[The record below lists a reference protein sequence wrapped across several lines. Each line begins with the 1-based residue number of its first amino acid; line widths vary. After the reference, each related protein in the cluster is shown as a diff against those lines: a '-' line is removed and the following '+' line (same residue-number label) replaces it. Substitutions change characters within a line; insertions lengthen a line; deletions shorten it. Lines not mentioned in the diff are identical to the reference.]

1 MNMKDLEGITRSSI
15 SSERQFIRD
24 RIAELVASD
33 DLARAY
39 DWPFEKDEG
48 RIRVAAA
55 NERSFYKDHG
65 SKAIENVYV
74 RLYGDRLYVFK
85 KGEPDA

>member
-1 MNMKDLEGITRSSI
+1 MDRKELEEMTKSHI

-24 RIAELVASD
+24 RMAEVIASD

-39 DWPFEKDEG
+39 SWPFEKDEV
-48 RIRVAAA
+48 RIHNAMA
-55 NERSFYKDHG
+55 NEKSLYKTHG
-65 SKAIENVYV
+65 SKAAEDVYV

-85 KGEPDA
+85 KGA

>member
-1 MNMKDLEGITRSSI
+1 MDMKYLESITRSDV

-24 RIAELVASD
+24 RMNELIASG

-39 DWPFEKDEG
+39 NWPFEKDEK
-48 RIRVAAA
+48 RVQTAAA
-55 NERSFYKDHG
+55 NEKSLYKKHG
-65 SKAIENVYV
+65 SKSAENVYV

-85 KGEPDA
+85 KGESDA

>member
-1 MNMKDLEGITRSSI
+1 MDMKYLESITRSDV

-24 RIAELVASD
+24 RINELIASD

-39 DWPFEKDEG
+39 RWPFEKDETK
-48 RIRVAAA
+48 IHVAAN
-55 NERSFYKDHG
+55 NEKALYKRHG
-65 SKAIENVYV
+65 SKEIDNVYV

-85 KGEPDA
+85 KGDADA